1 MGYILTFNKETVPRQ
16 SKHVTVCQN
25 ICSRQR
31 CSVHV
36 NGIHQNDKN
45 EKSLTLKPNGLRRSL
60 LILLA
65 FWLAV
70 IIRLL
75 IVEVAA
81 IKKVKLNL
89 SHLIYFPKLN
99 IPETHT
105 KELSSNASDF
115 LKPLLLLTPPN
126 EQHDTPTFTEKQL
139 ISLSYSLAL
148 LQQCHCP
155 QGKHKQPR
163 NVRRAMTKSQHSAGP
178 PRYNNGQEIAA
189 VREIEARKSSLS
201 LQSGRV
207 DQPSSCSSF
216 RGSFRG
222 SLESGSWCRV
232 LLMRI

>member
-1 MGYILTFNKETVPRQ
+1 MK
-16 SKHVTVCQN
+16 K
-25 ICSRQR
+25 
-31 CSVHV
+31 
-36 NGIHQNDKN
+36 K
-45 EKSLTLKPNGLRRSL
+45 EKSLALKANGLRHSL

-65 FWLAV
+65 FWLSV

-81 IKKVKLNL
+81 KKNKKVKLNL
-89 SHLIYFPKLN
+89 SHLVYFPKFN

-115 LKPLLLLTPPN
+115 LKPLSLLTPPN

-139 ISLSYSLAL
+139 LSLSYSLAL

-163 NVRRAMTKSQHSAGP
+163 NVRRAMTKSRHRAGP

-189 VREIEARKSSLS
+189 VHEIEARKSSLS
-201 LQSGRV
+201 TPSERV
-207 DQPSSCSSF
+207 D
-216 RGSFRG
+216 
-222 SLESGSWCRV
+222 
-232 LLMRI
+232 